1 MKFHIIGINKV
12 GINTYNFLKKKKQI
26 VTISDIKNDKYKKK
40 DFYYNGHPKKLINQ
54 SNKLIYCP
62 GVIRSEDEYNKYLL
76 KNKAISELE
85 IFYKFKN
92 WPKKIFCLSLEVEVK
107 ALFVI

>member
-1 MKFHIIGINKV
+1 M
-12 GINTYNFLKKKKQI
+12 
-26 VTISDIKNDKYKKK
+26 
-40 DFYYNGHPKKLINQ
+40 INQ

-62 GVIRSEDEYNKYLL
+62 GVIRSEDDYKKYLL

-92 WPKKIFCLSLEVEVK
+92 WPKKNI
-107 ALFVI
+107 LFVTGSRGKSSVCNLILEKLRKLKLFKKVFLSG